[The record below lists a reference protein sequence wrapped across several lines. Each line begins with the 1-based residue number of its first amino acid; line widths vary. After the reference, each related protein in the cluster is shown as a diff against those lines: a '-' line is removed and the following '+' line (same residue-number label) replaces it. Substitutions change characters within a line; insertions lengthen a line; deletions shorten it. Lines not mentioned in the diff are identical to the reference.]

1 MITIKLTPEVYDNA
15 ISLAHFR
22 YQMSRASNLKNQ
34 KQDKTRTELDIEKLG
49 AKGEYAV
56 ATLYNLNPPIS
67 GGWDS
72 GYDLWF
78 CSKSIQVKSTFH
90 SDGQLLFRSK
100 EKFIA
105 DFAILVVQD
114 QSCPMKMTIVGAT
127 SKDYFFNNAVKKDL
141 GNGEVYTLTQD
152 KMAKPQDFWKYMM
165 EKRYA

>member
-1 MITIKLTPEVYDNA
+1 MITIKLTPEIYDKA

-22 YQMSRASNLKNQ
+22 YQMSRASKLKNQ

-56 ATLYNLNPPIS
+56 ATLYNLNPPIAS
-67 GGWDS
+67 GWDS

-78 CSKSIQVKSTFH
+78 SGKSLQVKTTFH

-114 QSCPMKMTIVGAT
+114 QSCPMKMIIVGAS
-127 SKDYFFNNAVKKDL
+127 SKNYFFDHAVKKNL
-141 GNGEVYTLTQD
+141 GNGDVYTLSQD
-152 KMAKPQDFWKYMM
+152 KMAKPQEFWKYIM
-165 EKRYA
+165 ETRYA